1 MFDIVVCSM
10 NNDLMDKNIKV
21 INSVLM
27 NFDLDYH
34 IFTFNGCCQK
44 LIDIINDYK
53 KKIYIIDIDDNLD
66 IAFKI
71 RENDFRS
78 IIILISSHN
87 FVDNE
92 LLNER
97 LMILDYVRNSKI
109 FLDRLKQDI
118 CLSMKIMLKGNIFT
132 FMYNHVLYRI
142 PYEDIN
148 YIEKELQIKRCI
160 IHTIEKDYY
169 IVNSINNIN
178 DNLVGMFIKTS
189 QSCIINFMNV
199 RNVDCANNLVY
210 FKNGDTTSLI
220 TNKMKK
226 IIKEYM

>member
-148 YIEKELQIKRCI
+148 YIEKE
-160 IHTIEKDYY
+160 
-169 IVNSINNIN
+169 
-178 DNLVGMFIKTS
+178 
-189 QSCIINFMNV
+189 
-199 RNVDCANNLVY
+199 
-210 FKNGDTTSLI
+210 
-220 TNKMKK
+220 
-226 IIKEYM
+226 

>member
-1 MFDIVVCSM
+1 
-10 NNDLMDKNIKV
+10 
-21 INSVLM
+21 
-27 NFDLDYH
+27 
-34 IFTFNGCCQK
+34 
-44 LIDIINDYK
+44 
-53 KKIYIIDIDDNLD
+53 
-66 IAFKI
+66 
-71 RENDFRS
+71 
-78 IIILISSHN
+78 
-87 FVDNE
+87 
-92 LLNER
+92 
-97 LMILDYVRNSKI
+97 
-109 FLDRLKQDI
+109 
-118 CLSMKIMLKGNIFT
+118 MLKGNIFT